1 LPLALLRLP
10 FPIPPKSLLL
20 PVNGGCPGPRVARM
34 IGVGGI
40 RPSRGLSGKTDG
52 FRTHGDRDFGSCGV
66 LGREL
71 VKQRH
76 DLPDQVA
83 HRVVARSRRG
93 FANDALLKRI
103 VFKIVRIRSSRPP
116 DARRRWLEQ
125 HMIDAYVVFSR
136 AVWNPWWICIIFAMT
151 SDLYVVVA
159 VQLFARRSEGSK
171 YFERRI

>member
-1 LPLALLRLP
+1 
-10 FPIPPKSLLL
+10 
-20 PVNGGCPGPRVARM
+20 M

-40 RPSRGLSGKTDG
+40 RPSRGLSGNTDG
-52 FRTHGDRDFGSCGV
+52 FRTYGDRDFGSCGV

-76 DLPDQVA
+76 DLPDHVA

-93 FANDALLKRI
+93 FANDPLLKRI

-116 DARRRWLEQ
+116 TRDGDGSSSTL
-125 HMIDAYVVFSR
+125 IDAYVVFSR
-136 AVWNPWWICIIFAMT
+136 AVWNPWWKCIIFAMT

-159 VQLFARRSEGSK
+159 EQLLARRLEGSK
-171 YFERRI
+171 YFERRILSNSLRFQNEIMTRACRNRSPAPTAK

>member
-1 LPLALLRLP
+1 
-10 FPIPPKSLLL
+10 
-20 PVNGGCPGPRVARM
+20 M

-52 FRTHGDRDFGSCGV
+52 FRTPGDRDFGSCGV

-76 DLPDQVA
+76 DLPDHVA

-125 HMIDAYVVFSR
+125 HLD
-136 AVWNPWWICIIFAMT
+136 
-151 SDLYVVVA
+151 
-159 VQLFARRSEGSK
+159 
-171 YFERRI
+171 RRIRRLLARGVESPVDMYYIRDDERSVRGCRGAIAR